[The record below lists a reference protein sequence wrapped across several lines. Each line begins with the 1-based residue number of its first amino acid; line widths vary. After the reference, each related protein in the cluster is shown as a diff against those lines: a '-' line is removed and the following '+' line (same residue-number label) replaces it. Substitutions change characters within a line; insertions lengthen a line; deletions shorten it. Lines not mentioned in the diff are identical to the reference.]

1 MRRHLFIV
9 IIFITVLS
17 IFSVSI
23 VVADDLNEVDKKIE
37 EQNKKILEE
46 IEKNKKDNRSTMDK
60 MYDMMWEKDSEEA
73 KDPSLSRISSNL
85 EKLSIRLALGARKF
99 IVPITIITLLIN
111 TIMLSTVG
119 TKSLKKRKKY
129 LYGSFMFY
137 IFFLIILN
145 FPIYLI
151 WRYSIGEKGFISFN
165 GFYTFSI
172 AFSNFFK
179 EHSFMFSI
187 IIFSYGII
195 NYILSDNDIPRRLA
209 SSYLI
214 KMSAVMFVVF
224 QTLPWILKLAL

>member
-1 MRRHLFIV
+1 M
-9 IIFITVLS
+9 
-17 IFSVSI
+17 
-23 VVADDLNEVDKKIE
+23 
-37 EQNKKILEE
+37 
-46 IEKNKKDNRSTMDK
+46 
-60 MYDMMWEKDSEEA
+60 
-73 KDPSLSRISSNL
+73 DPSFSKVSNNL
-85 EKLSIRLALGARKF
+85 EKLSIQLALGARKF
-99 IVPITIITLLIN
+99 IVPITVITLLLN
-111 TIMLSTVG
+111 TIMLSTAG

-137 IFFLIILN
+137 IFFLLVLN

-165 GFYTFSI
+165 GFYLFSM
-172 AFSNFFK
+172 ALSNFFK

-214 KMSAVMFVVF
+214 KMSAVLFVVF

>member
-1 MRRHLFIV
+1 MRRFSFIL
-9 IIFITVLS
+9 IIIL
-17 IFSVSI
+17 IFSFSI
-23 VVADDLNEVDKKIE
+23 NTLANNMEDVDKKIE
-37 EQNKKILEE
+37 KQNKKIIEE
-46 IEKNKKDNRSTMDK
+46 IEKNKKDNRNTMDRF
-60 MYDMMWEKDSEEA
+60 YDIMHEKDEEEP
-73 KDPSLSRISSNL
+73 KDPSLSKVSLNL
-85 EKLSIRLALGARKF
+85 EKLSIQLALGARKLV
-99 IVPITIITLLIN
+99 VPVTIITLLLN

-119 TKSLKKRKKY
+119 TKNLKKRKKY
-129 LYGSFMFY
+129 LYGSFIFY

-165 GFYTFSI
+165 GFYMFSI
-172 AFSNFFK
+172 ALSNFFK

-214 KMSAVMFVVF
+214 KMSVVLFLVF

>member
-99 IVPITIITLLIN
+99 IVPITIITLLTN